1 MLPGQQESVRTNS
14 GTKESLLLLIS
25 EANQHFQKDLTILN
39 LLLIMSVWNCFCDVL
54 VCSGHVASTHHSAFI
69 IYYVTIISIW
79 MWHLLKWWRNS
90 QDTPWMP
97 QRFSV
102 LKYTVLWVDHSR
114 FFSFLQTERVAS
126 REAEH
131 PSQLMG
137 LVLGEKWQVG
147 WNCPPERLQHLGV

>member
-1 MLPGQQESVRTNS
+1 MQSIFSQHYVCYHSYQGKVLPGQQESVRTNS

-90 QDTPWMP
+90 QDTPWM
-97 QRFSV
+97 QDSV
-102 LKYTVLWVDHSR
+102 CWNTLCCEWITQGFFPSFKLNELPVEKQSIHHS
-114 FFSFLQTERVAS
+114 
-126 REAEH
+126 
-131 PSQLMG
+131 
-137 LVLGEKWQVG
+137 WWG
-147 WNCPPERLQHLGV
+147 WY